1 MDRKDK
7 NGYLV
12 EGMIVKFKEKP
23 NGKLLNKIIGAK
35 FKDIRLSEKKTAEAV
50 VEDNKKFFTSIYDLY
65 KFERGMKTDT
75 SKLFALCSYYK
86 YDILQFY
93 SRIFN

>member
-65 KFERGMKTDT
+65 KLCRYFKFDINFLFER
-75 SKLFALCSYYK
+75 L
-86 YDILQFY
+86 
-93 SRIFN
+93 N

>member
-1 MDRKDK
+1 MDRKEK

-12 EGMIVKFKEKP
+12 EGMVVEYKEKP

-65 KFERGMKTDT
+65 KFERGIKTDA
-75 SKLFALCSYYK
+75 SKLYKLCRYFK
-86 YDILQFY
+86 FDINFLFE
-93 SRIFN
+93 RLN